1 MQAHL
6 FERGRQKAMRY
17 FDPFDLACCHIGDN
31 KLMGW
36 PAGYGATCGRAGRP
50 ANVLK
55 GVARSLDFPK
65 AVDAALTA
73 SNPRALSSRKQ
84 C

>member
-1 MQAHL
+1 
-6 FERGRQKAMRY
+6 MRF
-17 FDPFDLACCHIGDN
+17 FDPCDVARCQTGDN

-36 PAGYGATCGRAGRP
+36 PAGYGATCGRSGRP